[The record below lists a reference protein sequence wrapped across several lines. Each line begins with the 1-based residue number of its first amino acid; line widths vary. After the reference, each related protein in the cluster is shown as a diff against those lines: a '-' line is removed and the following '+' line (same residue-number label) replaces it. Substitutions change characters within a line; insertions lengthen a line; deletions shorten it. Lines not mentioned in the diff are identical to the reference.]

1 MDKIVLI
8 INLVVGTLG
17 VLVIILG
24 YQKDR
29 TSRQDALKILVKRIF
44 KITLAITILNSI
56 VPVLNHFKTK
66 PPPSVTRQEVEQI
79 FENYMRADSLAS
91 MDAWLAEDWESA
103 YLTEGTRMEVE
114 QLVDRLGAEAEVV
127 LHLISRITRLDP
139 IKSNN

>member
-1 MDKIVLI
+1 MVHALEKSGSFLRPGGCI
-8 INLVVGTLG
+8 
-17 VLVIILG
+17 LVIHDLVDPPRIEVHAPEGEFYAGQLLSNTG
-24 YQKDR
+24 FENQRMADQAVDQAVQKGVFLS
-29 TSRQDALKILVKRIF
+29 TQV
-44 KITLAITILNSI
+44 
-56 VPVLNHFKTK
+56 
-66 PPPSVTRQEVEQI
+66 QI

-139 IKSNN
+139 IKTNN

>member
-1 MDKIVLI
+1 VHALEKSGSFLRPGGCI
-8 INLVVGTLG
+8 
-17 VLVIILG
+17 LVIHDLVDPPRIEVHAPEGEFYAGQLLSNTG
-24 YQKDR
+24 FENQRMADQAVDQAVQKGVFSS
-29 TSRQDALKILVKRIF
+29 TQV
-44 KITLAITILNSI
+44 
-56 VPVLNHFKTK
+56 
-66 PPPSVTRQEVEQI
+66 QI

-139 IKSNN
+139 IKTNN

>member
-1 MDKIVLI
+1 MHALEKSGSFLRPGGCI
-8 INLVVGTLG
+8 
-17 VLVIILG
+17 LVIHDLVDPPRIEVHAPEGEFYAGQLLSNTG
-24 YQKDR
+24 FENQRMADQAVDQAVQKGVFSS
-29 TSRQDALKILVKRIF
+29 TQV
-44 KITLAITILNSI
+44 
-56 VPVLNHFKTK
+56 
-66 PPPSVTRQEVEQI
+66 QI

-139 IKSNN
+139 IKTNN

>member
-1 MDKIVLI
+1 MVHALEKSGSFLRPGGCI
-8 INLVVGTLG
+8 
-17 VLVIILG
+17 LVIHDLVDPPRIEVHAPEGEFYAGQLLSNTG
-24 YQKDR
+24 FENQRMADQAVDQAVQKGVFSS
-29 TSRQDALKILVKRIF
+29 TQV
-44 KITLAITILNSI
+44 
-56 VPVLNHFKTK
+56 
-66 PPPSVTRQEVEQI
+66 QI

-139 IKSNN
+139 IKTNN